1 MIEITK
7 KKSRIRQYLPFY
19 LIALPGLLYLLI
31 NNYLPMFGLVI
42 AFKRYNF
49 QKGIWGSDWI
59 GLKNFDFLFRTND
72 AFIIFRNTILY
83 NLAFILLGML
93 CGILVAILLN
103 EIMNKFASRFYQTVI
118 LLPNLMSMVI
128 IAYLV
133 YAFLNPETGFID
145 KTILHALGRE
155 GISWYSE
162 PKYWPFIL
170 IFVNQW
176 KTIGFSA
183 VIYLAHIV
191 GINSEYYE
199 AAGLDGATK
208 LQQIKMITLPLLK
221 PVVLML
227 LVLNLGQLFRS
238 DFGLFYQI
246 PADSGSLY
254 DVTNTIDTYVYRGLM
269 QMGDVSMTS
278 AAGFFQSIVGFI
290 LVMISNFIIRR
301 VNKESALF

>member
-1 MIEITK
+1 MKDKTIK
-7 KKSRIRQYLPFY
+7 KKSIKQFLPFY
-19 LIALPGLLYLLI
+19 LIALPGLFYLLI
-31 NNYLPMFGLVI
+31 NNYMPMFGLII
-42 AFKRYNF
+42 AFKRYNYS
-49 QKGIWGSDWI
+49 KGILGSDWI
-59 GLKNFDFLFRTND
+59 GFKNFDFLFRTND

-83 NLAFILLGML
+83 NVAFIIF
-93 CGILVAILLN
+93 GIIFGVTVAILLN

-133 YAFLNPETGFID
+133 YALLNPESGFID
-145 KTILHALGRE
+145 KTILHALGKPAV
-155 GISWYSE
+155 SWYSE

-170 IFVNQW
+170 VFVNQW

-191 GINSEYYE
+191 GINKEYYE
-199 AAGLDGATK
+199 AASLDGASK
-208 LQQIKMITLPLLK
+208 LQQIRLITLPLLK
-221 PVVLML
+221 PVILML
-227 LVLNLGQLFRS
+227 LILGLGQLFRS

-254 DVTNTIDTYVYRGLM
+254 NVTQTIDTYVYRGLM
-269 QMGDVSMTS
+269 QIGELGMTS
-278 AAGFFQSIVGFI
+278 AAGFFQSVVGFI
-290 LVMISNFIIRR
+290 LVIVSNFIIRK